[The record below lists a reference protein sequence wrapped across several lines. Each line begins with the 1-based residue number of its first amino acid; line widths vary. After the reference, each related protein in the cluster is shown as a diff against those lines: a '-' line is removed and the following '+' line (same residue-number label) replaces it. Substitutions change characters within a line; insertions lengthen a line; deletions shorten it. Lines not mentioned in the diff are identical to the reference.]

1 MFTVT
6 VLDILLLQGRS
17 VLGPAQ
23 CIAESERVIFLVKN
37 QKDVRLLLKVLEK
50 RFSYKP
56 RRFGMVFKLCWFCST
71 VSVPQN
77 WKYSIFE
84 IPVIPQTLNINNKR
98 TTSANFIN
106 LHIIRK
112 AMEYSLKEVV
122 FKTMFIVTVLE
133 ILLLQSRS
141 VLRSTE
147 RVPGS
152 QRIKFS
158 VKNKKKAVLQP

>member
-1 MFTVT
+1 
-6 VLDILLLQGRS
+6 
-17 VLGPAQ
+17 
-23 CIAESERVIFLVKN
+23 
-37 QKDVRLLLKVLEK
+37 
-50 RFSYKP
+50 
-56 RRFGMVFKLCWFCST
+56 
-71 VSVPQN
+71 
-77 WKYSIFE
+77 
-84 IPVIPQTLNINNKR
+84 
-98 TTSANFIN
+98 
-106 LHIIRK
+106 
-112 AMEYSLKEVV
+112 MEYSLKEVV